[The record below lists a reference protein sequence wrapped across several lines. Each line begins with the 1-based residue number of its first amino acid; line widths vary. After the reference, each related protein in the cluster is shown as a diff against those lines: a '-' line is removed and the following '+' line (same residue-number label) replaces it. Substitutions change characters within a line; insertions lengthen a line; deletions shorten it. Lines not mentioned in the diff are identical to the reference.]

1 MHVSPRRRP
10 QGEPTPR
17 RAAPSPAEKGRPTR
31 GRAGT
36 VRVSVRAL
44 TLTLLLATLPT
55 LAQAG
60 EVSPRLRSRARYIGT
75 PGEVLRVAARLAE
88 GPASPRLLAR
98 LRAAGART
106 VELPLGGVA
115 QVGPLLSLD
124 VPRAQLD
131 AVAAVPGVV
140 RLDPA
145 IPQLVQ
151 HALHRTAVLAGAQQ
165 LWAARGLPEAPLDGA
180 GVIIADHEQDW
191 DPFHPDFY
199 RADGGLFDWIDR
211 DGSGALSVGDQVVVD
226 GRTARLS
233 LLEPFVID
241 TFAGGPLPTEPGI
254 TPDLDWVYVDENGNG
269 TRDSGAGFAGRPA
282 HGEPI
287 FVLDDVDR
295 SGRLEVGE
303 KLVRL
308 STSKVVGIYD
318 RGRLFRGN
326 DITQYLPADG
336 SHGTSATSVAV
347 GGVPGLRRFTGMAP
361 GASLALVAAEDPI
374 EAISAAD
381 QLGASVQYWEQVSLV
396 EAHDGSSALEQAV
409 TESARRDTIQI
420 TATGNIGNS
429 GHNMRVALRA
439 GQPRTVP
446 WSTDAAGVSPSVVV
460 MVLTWRGAPGELTV
474 TLAPAGQPPV
484 TLALLGGMGSLELG
498 GPQPLFVD
506 AVAEQTSQGN
516 AAILLSLASQDG
528 NPIFPQEVR
537 LGLTATRALPEL
549 RGLLVDDVSG
559 WSTGAAWLDAQTDEG
574 TAMAPSTADLS
585 LVVGAYGG
593 VNDLTAFGFGGV
605 GEWRRYSGTGPRLD
619 GARVVD
625 VLGPDDPF
633 AATLQGGY
641 AGFSGTSGAL
651 PHVVG
656 AAALLLQSG
665 RRGFSTIE
673 SAITGSA
680 RTDAQLGMVPTPR
693 VGFGKV
699 SARAAILGSHVPA
712 GAPPTLSVAVTSLG
726 AAFRVS
732 VEARSG
738 AAPISRIDWDEDYD
752 LVYDRATSSRTTDAQ
767 VFQAQGTRPRVVVRA
782 VDAHGQSVRQL
793 VSLESTECPPGA
805 CRAPDGSCVPCAMDA
820 GIPSVDS
827 GPSRPDARPQV
838 PDGGAVPPP
847 PDATVGPDAEAALDA
862 GATRRILLET
872 IPREDWTCGC
882 STTTP
887 TSVPLGALA
896 LLGLLGLARR
906 RRGG

>member
-1 MHVSPRRRP
+1 
-10 QGEPTPR
+10 
-17 RAAPSPAEKGRPTR
+17 
-31 GRAGT
+31 
-36 VRVSVRAL
+36 VRAL
-44 TLTLLLATLPT
+44 ALTLLLVTLPT

-88 GPASPRLLAR
+88 GPAGPRLLAR

-106 VELPLGGVA
+106 VELPLGGLA

-124 VPRAQLD
+124 VPRTKLD

-145 IPQLVQ
+145 IPQLVER
-151 HALHRTAVLAGAQQ
+151 ALHRTAVLAGAQQ
-165 LWAARGLPEAPLDGA
+165 LWASRGLPEAALDGA

-199 RADGGLFDWIDR
+199 RADGGLFDWIDS
-211 DGSGALSVGDQVVVD
+211 DGSGALSVRDQVVVD
-226 GRTARLS
+226 GRTSRLS

-241 TFAGGPLPTEPGI
+241 TFGGGPLPDEPGV
-254 TPDLDWVYVDENGNG
+254 TPDLDWVYVDTNGNG
-269 TRDSGAGFAGRPA
+269 VRDSGAGFAGRPA

-318 RGRLFRGN
+318 RGRLFRGD

-409 TESARRDTIQI
+409 TESARRDTIQV

-429 GHNMRVALRA
+429 GHNMRTALRA
-439 GQPRTVP
+439 GRPRLVP
-446 WSTDAAGVSPSVVV
+446 WSTDAAGVSPAVVV
-460 MVLTWRGAPGELTV
+460 MVLTWRGAPGEVAV

-484 TLALLGGMGSLELG
+484 TLALLGGMGSLELS

-516 AAILLSLASQDG
+516 AAILLSIASQDG
-528 NPIFPQEVR
+528 NPIFPQEIM
-537 LGLTATRALPEL
+537 LGLTATRELPEL

-593 VNDLTAFGFGGV
+593 VNDLTAFGFGGI

-625 VLGPDDPF
+625 VVGPDDPF

-665 RRGFSTIE
+665 RRGFTTIE

-699 SARAAILGSHVPA
+699 SARAAILGSHIPA
-712 GAPPTLSVAVTSLG
+712 GAPPTLSVAVSSLG

-732 VEARSG
+732 VEAVSG
-738 AAPISRIDWDEDYD
+738 AVPISRIEWDEDYD
-752 LVYDRATSSRTTDAQ
+752 LVYDRSTSLRTTDAQ
-767 VFQAQGTRPRVVVRA
+767 VFQAQGTRPRVVVRV
-782 VDAHGQSVRQL
+782 VDINGQSVRQL
-793 VSLESTECPPGA
+793 VSLEAPECPPGA
-805 CRAPDGSCVPCAMDA
+805 CRAPNGSCVPCAMDA

-827 GPSRPDARPQV
+827 GPAARPDARPQI
-838 PDGGAVPPP
+838 PDGGVVPPL
-847 PDATVGPDAEAALDA
+847 PDATVGPDAEAALD
-862 GATRRILLET
+862 GATGRRILLET

-882 STTTP
+882 STGEP
-887 TSVPLGALA
+887 TSTPLTALA

-906 RRGG
+906 RKAG